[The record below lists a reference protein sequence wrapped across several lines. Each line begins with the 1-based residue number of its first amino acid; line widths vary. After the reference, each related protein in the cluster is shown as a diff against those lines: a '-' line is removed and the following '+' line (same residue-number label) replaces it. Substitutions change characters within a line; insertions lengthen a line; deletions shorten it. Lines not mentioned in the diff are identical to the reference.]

1 MTDIKQLASDVATR
15 LTPEQINAIAEL
27 GLTPSLQFG
36 RALVQ
41 AAIETQALFDRFHD
55 RNRRRAE
62 RLVADDVRQSYPN
75 MTDDEAIAHA
85 RNTVDPTSVHID
97 PEGDDSDDELVWAY
111 MVVLN
116 ILK

>member
-27 GLTPSLQFG
+27 GLTPSLQLG
-36 RALVQ
+36 RHLVQ
-41 AAIETQALFDRFHD
+41 AAADTQVLFDRFHD

-62 RLVADDVRQSYPN
+62 RLVADDVRQSYPEL
-75 MTDDEAIAHA
+75 TDEEAIAHV
-85 RNTVDPTSVHID
+85 RNTVDPASIYVD
-97 PEGDDSDDELVWAY
+97 PVGDDSDDELVWAY